1 MRVKKGID
9 ISSYNVMIDY
19 AKVASQIDY
28 AILRAGFTGH
38 RTGASLYKDKGFELH
53 YENFTQQK
61 IPLGAYYY
69 SCADTADD
77 ARLEADFLIK
87 LLSGKQFAYP
97 IYIDVEDNFH
107 QKKLSKAELSEVV
120 KTFADRLE
128 KAGYYVGVYANTY
141 WWKNELDLDALKHL
155 DRWVA
160 HYGVNT
166 PGVQGEMWQYTET
179 GKLVGYPGVLDLNY
193 CYKDYPTIIQ
203 TAGLN
208 GFAAPAKPAEIM
220 IKGVI
225 TGDDGTHKIDAI
237 KRLMVILGFG
247 SIEVT

>member
-28 AILRAGFTGH
+28 AILRAGFTGFG
-38 RTGASLYKDKGFELH
+38 TGASLNRDKEFERH
-53 YENFTQQK
+53 YNNLK
-61 IPLGAYYY
+61 ALNVPMGAYYY
-69 SCADTADD
+69 SCADTPDD

-97 IYIDVEDNFH
+97 IYMDVEDNYH

-141 WWKNELDLDALKHL
+141 WWKNELDMDALKHL

-166 PGVQGEMWQYTET
+166 PGVQGEMWQHTET

-208 GFAAPAKPAEIM
+208 GFAAPTKPVEIM
-220 IKGVI
+220 IKGVV
-225 TGDDGTHKIDAI
+225 TGDDGKHKVEAI
-237 KRLMVILGFG
+237 QRLMGMLGFE